1 MKTIV
6 LAETDLAGHRL
17 PYLVAFARAFAEAG
31 CRVVCLS
38 PQPEELGRA
47 LDGLVAE
54 EDRYTIP
61 YSGNLNPYEKWG
73 ALGTFLRQHKETIQ
87 PDLVFIPYLDGYFYL
102 DHGRFPKVKTWLLDS
117 LFPFAWAGLLV
128 HPEYL
133 PAAATT
139 VLVKSEQCKRL
150 FLLDERYV
158 ERLASQ
164 HGVRHMERLPDF
176 ADSRTGTLPEELAAL
191 FADAPGLKVVS
202 LGHMARRKG
211 VLTLLDMAQ
220 VTAET
225 GTMSA
230 LALGKF
236 DPLSFSAGEWERLQ
250 SVREHPPANVRLWME
265 ALPDEAIFNA
275 VIAAADVVYIGYLD
289 FPHSS
294 NLLTKAAQL
303 RKPVLASREGVI
315 GERVVEYGLGEV
327 FDPENVREGL
337 AALEKLRAF
346 QFDEERM
353 AAFLEAHSEDRLREA
368 VQRLTASL

>member
-1 MKTIV
+1 MKTVV

-17 PYLVAFARAFAEAG
+17 PYLVAFAQAFAGAG

-54 EDRYTIP
+54 KDRYAIP
-61 YSGNLNPYEKWG
+61 YSGSLNPYEKWG
-73 ALGTFLRQHKETIQ
+73 ALGTFLRQHRERFQ
-87 PDLVFIPYLDGYFYL
+87 PDLVFMPYLDGYFYL

-139 VLVKSEQCKRL
+139 VLVKSEQCRRL

-164 HGVRHMERLPDF
+164 HGVPHVERLPDF
-176 ADSRTGTLPEELAAL
+176 ADSRTGALAEKLASL
-191 FADAPGLKVVS
+191 FEDAPGLKVVS

-220 VTAET
+220 VSAEA
-225 GTMSA
+225 GTMTA
-230 LALGKF
+230 LALGYF
-236 DPLSFSAGEWERLQ
+236 DPGSFSAGEWERLQ
-250 SVREHPPANVRLWME
+250 ALREQPTPNVRLWME
-265 ALPDEAIFNA
+265 ALPDEAVFNA
-275 VIAAADVVYIGYLD
+275 VIAASDVVYIGYLD

-315 GERVVEYGLGEV
+315 GERVRAYGLGEV

-337 AALEKLRAF
+337 AALEKLRDF
-346 QFDEERM
+346 RFDEERL
-353 AAFLEAHSEDRLREA
+353 AAFLEAHSEARLQEA
-368 VQRLTASL
+368 VQRLMASL

>member
-1 MKTIV
+1 MKTVV

-38 PQPEELGRA
+38 PQPEELGRE

-54 EDRYTIP
+54 EDRYVIP
-61 YSGNLNPYEKWG
+61 YPGNLNPYEKWG
-73 ALGTFLRQHKETIQ
+73 ALGTFLRQHTNTIQ
-87 PDLVFIPYLDGYFYL
+87 PDLVFMPYLDGYFYL

-164 HGVRHMERLPDF
+164 HGVLHVERLPDF
-176 ADSRTGTLPEELAAL
+176 ADSRTAVLPEELAAL
-191 FADAPGLKVVS
+191 FRDTNGLKVVS
-202 LGHMARRKG
+202 LGHMAKRKG

-220 VTAET
+220 VSAESGAMTAF
-225 GTMSA
+225 
-230 LALGKF
+230 ALGYF
-236 DPLSFSAGEWERLQ
+236 DAGSFSAGEWERLQ
-250 SVREHPPANVRLWME
+250 ALREQPSANVRLWME
-265 ALPDEAIFNA
+265 ALPDEGTFNA
-275 VIAAADVVYIGYLD
+275 AIAAADVVYIGYLD

-294 NLLTKAAQL
+294 NLLTKAAQIG
-303 RKPVLASREGVI
+303 KPVLASRNGVI
-315 GERVVEYGLGEV
+315 GERVIAYGLGEV

-337 AALEKLRAF
+337 AALEKLRDF
-346 QFDEERM
+346 RFDEARRE
-353 AAFLEAHSEDRLREA
+353 AFLEAHSEDRLHESVRHL
-368 VQRLTASL
+368 VGSL